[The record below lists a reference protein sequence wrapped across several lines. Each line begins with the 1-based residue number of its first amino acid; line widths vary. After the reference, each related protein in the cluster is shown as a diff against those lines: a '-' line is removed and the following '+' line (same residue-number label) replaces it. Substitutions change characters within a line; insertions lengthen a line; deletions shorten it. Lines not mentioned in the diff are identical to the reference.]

1 MASFYIAF
9 EDDMIIYEDLNMK
22 VLILYADGFEDV
34 EALATRDVL
43 VRAGFEVCDVKI
55 SDNEQLVVSSHKV
68 ALYGLKSLKEVTFN
82 EFDALIIPGG
92 SRGVMNLLNS
102 EDTIRAVKHFYHS
115 NKYVCAICA
124 GPMVLSKA
132 GVLAEHI
139 YTCYPGCEKGLLGT
153 YTGKE
158 IEVSG
163 KIITA
168 RSMMYS
174 IPFGLKIIEVLGSK
188 ELSEKINRQISG
200 LK

>member
-1 MASFYIAF
+1 
-9 EDDMIIYEDLNMK
+9 MK
-22 VLILYADGFEDV
+22 VLIIYADGFEDV

-43 VRAGFEVCDVKI
+43 VRAGFEVYDAKINDV
-55 SDNEQLVVSSHKV
+55 EQLVISSHKV
-68 ALYGLKSLKEVTFN
+68 ALSGFKSLKN
-82 EFDALIIPGG
+82 INISEFDAVVIPGG

-102 EDTIRAVKHFYHS
+102 SKTIDIVKKAYDLGKF
-115 NKYVCAICA
+115 VCAICA

-132 GVLAEHI
+132 GVLKDHT
-139 YTCYPGCEKGLLGT
+139 YTCYPGCEEGLLGT

-158 IEVSG
+158 VEVSD

-174 IPFGLKIIEVLGSK
+174 IPFGLKIIELLGSK

>member
-1 MASFYIAF
+1 MKIL
-9 EDDMIIYEDLNMK
+9 IIYAN
-22 VLILYADGFEDV
+22 GFEDV

-43 VRAGFEVCDVKI
+43 VRAGFEVYDAKI
-55 SDNEQLVVSSHKV
+55 SDDEQLVISSHKV
-68 ALYGLKSLKEVTFN
+68 ALSGLKSLKN
-82 EFDALIIPGG
+82 IDISEFVAVVIPGG

-102 EDTIRAVKHFYHS
+102 PETIKAVKKAYAMD
-115 NKYVCAICA
+115 KYVCAICA

-132 GVLAEHI
+132 GVLSGHT
-139 YTCYPGCEKGLLGT
+139 YTCYPGCEEGLLGT

-158 IEVSG
+158 VEVSG
-163 KIITA
+163 KIVTA

-174 IPFGLKIIEVLGSK
+174 IPFGLKIIELLGSK

>member
-1 MASFYIAF
+1 MKIL
-9 EDDMIIYEDLNMK
+9 II
-22 VLILYADGFEDV
+22 YADGFEDV

-43 VRAGFEVCDVKI
+43 VRAGFEVYDAKI
-55 SDNEQLVVSSHKV
+55 NDNEQLVTSSHKV
-68 ALYGLKSLKEVTFN
+68 ALSGFKSLKNINLN

-102 EDTIRAVKHFYHS
+102 SKTIDIVKEAYDLGKF
-115 NKYVCAICA
+115 VCAICA

-132 GVLAEHI
+132 GVLDGHT
-139 YTCYPGCEKGLLGT
+139 YTCYPGCEEGLLGT

-158 IEVSG
+158 VEVSG

-174 IPFGLKIIEVLGSK
+174 IPFGLKIIEILGSK
-188 ELSEKINRQISG
+188 ELSDKICRQISG

>member
-1 MASFYIAF
+1 
-9 EDDMIIYEDLNMK
+9 MK
-22 VLILYADGFEDV
+22 VLIIYANGFEDV

-43 VRAGFEVCDVKI
+43 VRAGFDVYDAKI
-55 SDNEQLVVSSHKV
+55 DDNEQLVISSHKV
-68 ALYGLKSLKEVTFN
+68 ALYGFKSLKNINMN

-102 EDTIRAVKHFYHS
+102 NEVDELVRKAYALG
-115 NKYVCAICA
+115 KYVCAICA

-132 GVLAEHI
+132 GVLKGHT
-139 YTCYPGCEKGLLGT
+139 YTCYPGCEEGLEGT
-153 YTGKE
+153 YLGNE
-158 IEVSG
+158 VEVSD

-174 IPFGLKIIEVLGSK
+174 IPFGLKIIEVLTSK
-188 ELSEKINRQISG
+188 ELSNKIYRQISG

>member
-1 MASFYIAF
+1 
-9 EDDMIIYEDLNMK
+9 MK
-22 VLILYADGFEDV
+22 VLIVYADGFEDV

-43 VRAGFEVCDVKI
+43 VRAGFEVVDVKI
-55 SDNEQLVVSSHKV
+55 SEAEQLVVSSHKV
-68 ALYGLKSLKEVTFN
+68 ALYGLKSLKDVDVHD
-82 EFDALIIPGG
+82 FDALIIPGG

-102 EDTIRAVKHFYHS
+102 PEVIKAVKDAYYS

-132 GVLAEHI
+132 GVLKEHI
-139 YTCYPGCEKGLLGT
+139 YTCYPGCEEGLLGT
-153 YTGKE
+153 YTGRE
-158 IEVSG
+158 VEVSG

-174 IPFGLKIIEVLGSK
+174 VPFGLKIIEVLGSQ
-188 ELSEKINRQISG
+188 ELSEKIILQISG

>member
-1 MASFYIAF
+1 
-9 EDDMIIYEDLNMK
+9 MK
-22 VLILYADGFEDV
+22 VLIIYADGFEDV

-43 VRAGFEVCDVKI
+43 VRAGFEVYDAKI
-55 SDNEQLVVSSHKV
+55 NDNEQLVISSHKV
-68 ALYGLKSLKEVTFN
+68 ALSGFKSLKN
-82 EFDALIIPGG
+82 INIKEFDALIIPGG

-102 EDTIRAVKHFYHS
+102 PETIKAVKEAYDL
-115 NKYVCAICA
+115 NKFVCAICA

-132 GVLAEHI
+132 GVLVGHT
-139 YTCYPGCEKGLLGT
+139 YTCYPGCEEGLLGT
-153 YTGKE
+153 YIGNE
-158 IEVSG
+158 VEVSG

-174 IPFGLKIIEVLGSK
+174 IPFGLKIIELLASK

>member
-1 MASFYIAF
+1 MNIL
-9 EDDMIIYEDLNMK
+9 IIYAN
-22 VLILYADGFEDV
+22 GFEDV

-43 VRAGFEVCDVKI
+43 VRAGFAVYDAKI
-55 SDNEQLVVSSHKV
+55 DDDEQLAVSSHKV
-68 ALYGLKSLKEVTFN
+68 ALYGLKSLKDIKVN
-82 EFDALIIPGG
+82 EFDAVIIPGG
-92 SRGVMNLLNS
+92 SRGVMNLLDS
-102 EDTIRAVKHFYHS
+102 KETISIVKQAY
-115 NKYVCAICA
+115 NLGKYVCAICA

-132 GVLAEHI
+132 GVLSDHI
-139 YTCYPGCEKGLLGT
+139 YTCYPGCEEGLLGT
-153 YTGKE
+153 YTGRE
-158 IEVSG
+158 VEVSG

>member
-1 MASFYIAF
+1 
-9 EDDMIIYEDLNMK
+9 MK
-22 VLILYADGFEDV
+22 VLIIYADGFEDV

-43 VRAGFEVCDVKI
+43 VRAGFEVYDAKI
-55 SDNEQLVVSSHKV
+55 NDNEQLVISSHKV
-68 ALYGLKSLKEVTFN
+68 ALSGFKSLKN
-82 EFDALIIPGG
+82 INIKEFDALIIPGG

-102 EDTIRAVKHFYHS
+102 SDTIKAVKEAYDL
-115 NKYVCAICA
+115 NKFVCAICA

-132 GVLAEHI
+132 GVLEGHT
-139 YTCYPGCEKGLLGT
+139 YTCYPGCEEDLLGT

-158 IEVSG
+158 VEVSG

-174 IPFGLKIIEVLGSK
+174 IPFGLKIIELLASK